1 MIALQEI
8 TKIYDGHIVLENL
21 TLNAEEGKILFVTGV
36 SGIGKTTLLRIL
48 AGFEKPDH
56 GTVILPEGTKIG
68 MMFQEDR
75 LFEFLSVRKNLEI
88 LYPEKDPADLEK
100 ELSEVLPKTELDKK
114 VSSLSKGTKRR
125 AALVRA
131 MLHPGNVL
139 LLDEPFS
146 SLDEDNCRKVWD
158 YIIRKQNSR
167 TLIIASHWVPEEK
180 TADIIRLEVKNRR
193 DYDQK

>member
-21 TLNAEEGKILFVTGV
+21 TLNAEEGKILFVTGA

-125 AALVRA
+125 VALVRA

>member
-125 AALVRA
+125 AALVRG

>member
-1 MIALQEI
+1 MIVLENI
-8 TKIYDGHIVLENL
+8 TKTYNGQIVLENL
-21 TLNAEEGKILFVTGV
+21 TLTIPVRKIVFVTGI

-48 AGFEKPDH
+48 AGFEKPDS
-56 GTVILPEGTKIG
+56 GTVSWPERPRIG
-68 MMFQEDR
+68 MMFQENR
-75 LFEFLSVRKNLEI
+75 LFESLSARKNLEI
-88 LYPEKDPADLEK
+88 IYPEKDPSGLER
-100 ELSEVLPKTELDKK
+100 ELALILPETELDKK
-114 VSSLSKGTKRR
+114 VSELSGGTKRR
-125 AALVRA
+125 VALVRA
-131 MLHPGNVL
+131 MLHPGNAV

-158 YIIRKQNSR
+158 YISRKQNGR